1 MTVQGKRR
9 ITRRRRTAEEAKEQ
23 ILDAAE
29 RRLASGGP
37 EAIRLV
43 EIAAEV
49 GVSHPTVLHHFGS
62 REALVESLAERAMRG
77 LTRDLLQAVRA
88 PDVVQSGPAILERV
102 YRTLGEKG
110 HARLLVWRV
119 LAGWTDEKRSSE
131 AQLLHE
137 IVDVVHER
145 RGEILRGLGRRA
157 PDREDTAFATLFAAF
172 ATVGEAVLGPLL
184 LAGVLGR
191 AAGGRKRYLAWV
203 SEQVLELFLRDP
215 SAATDRSARP
225 SSP

>member
-1 MTVQGKRR
+1 M
-9 ITRRRRTAEEAKEQ
+9 
-23 ILDAAE
+23 
-29 RRLASGGP
+29 
-37 EAIRLV
+37 
-43 EIAAEV
+43 
-49 GVSHPTVLHHFGS
+49 
-62 REALVESLAERAMRG
+62 ESLAERAMRG
-77 LTRDLLQAVRA
+77 LPRDLLQAVRA

-110 HARLLVWRV
+110 RHARLLVVWRV

-131 AQLLHE
+131 AQLLRE

-145 RGEILRGLGRRA
+145 RGESLRGLGRRA
-157 PDREDTAFATLFAAF
+157 PGWEDTAFATLFAAF
-172 ATVGEAVLGPLL
+172 ATVGEAVLRPLL

-225 SSP
+225 SRP